1 MLSSL
6 REVNTNDEGTKREEE
21 QVRYVYPLFH
31 HHHQEKE
38 EDKIIR
44 KVRTYPR
51 KRKFQVN
58 NISKN
63 EKFIRIPKLLRTDI
77 RKKYPIMIL
86 NVLNGCNYRNI
97 FDFLRLFCDDNV
109 KMAWNMTHCN
119 TSPNFELS
127 LSTTSSKC
135 VAAFDRITPVVN
147 YLFFCGLLVPDRIH
161 EMIQSE
167 IFTRSDSLETRIEIY
182 YRMSGT
188 LTYQCFHPQVAEIIQ
203 SYHRSSSPISSE
215 SFSDDGEDCSQSI
228 VPYDNEFSLYK
239 LFYQQ
244 IERKEVP
251 ISISSNGKVTLIID
265 NYRESMKINNILFE
279 SLLSGVRLNS

>member
-1 MLSSL
+1 
-6 REVNTNDEGTKREEE
+6 
-21 QVRYVYPLFH
+21 
-31 HHHQEKE
+31 
-38 EDKIIR
+38 
-44 KVRTYPR
+44 
-51 KRKFQVN
+51 
-58 NISKN
+58 
-63 EKFIRIPKLLRTDI
+63 
-77 RKKYPIMIL
+77 
-86 NVLNGCNYRNI
+86 
-97 FDFLRLFCDDNV
+97 
-109 KMAWNMTHCN
+109 MAWNMTHCN

-127 LSTTSSKC
+127 LSTTTTSKC

-167 IFTRSDSLETRIEIY
+167 IITRSDSLETRIEIY

-203 SYHRSSSPISSE
+203 NYHRSSSPMSSE
-215 SFSDDGEDCSQSI
+215 SLSDDGEDCSQSI

-251 ISISSNGKVTLIID
+251 ISISSNGKITLVID